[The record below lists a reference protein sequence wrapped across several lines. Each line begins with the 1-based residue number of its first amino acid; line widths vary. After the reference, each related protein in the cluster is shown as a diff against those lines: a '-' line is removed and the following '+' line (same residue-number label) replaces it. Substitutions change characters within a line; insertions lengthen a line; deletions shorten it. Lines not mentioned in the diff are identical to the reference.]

1 MNLAAVFIRRPVFA
15 VMLIAAMMVFG
26 AISYP
31 KVGIDSFPEVEF
43 PVVTTTI
50 VYPGADPETMAT
62 KIAEPVEE
70 AINTM
75 GGINTLRSINLEGVT
90 QVIVEFELGVSADQA
105 VQDIR
110 DRVSRLQS
118 TLPAAAEAPI
128 IEKFDIGATP
138 IMTLAVASDIPPRD
152 LTRLADKVVKD
163 RIQRVP
169 GVGGIDLIGGREREI
184 QVLVDPAR
192 LAGMGVTVD
201 DVTNA
206 IRAQNLDMPA
216 GNFESAGR
224 ELSVKTKGEVKSAA
238 EVGAILL
245 PSSRAGV
252 RVRDVAEVRD
262 GMEEARSTSFL
273 DGKPAVSLV
282 VRKQSGSNTV
292 AVAKGIRAALVEL
305 EPQMKKAGA
314 VVTIPTDNSTYIEH
328 SISEVQFDLVFG
340 AFLAIVVIFFF
351 LVDFRATLISALA
364 IPTSVVATFAF
375 IQVMG
380 FTFNNMT
387 MLGLSLAIGILID
400 DAIVVMENIH
410 RHLEQGKTP
419 FQAAADATSEIFLAV
434 LAMTST
440 IIAVFLPVAVM
451 KGIVGRFFLQFGLT
465 VSFAVAIS
473 MVVSFTLTPM
483 LSSRLLRASHGKKN
497 FMLRAVDWLMGGLER
512 GYGAIIRWALRWRIV
527 TLVIAFFA
535 LAGSGVLVSR
545 VPAEFVPAE
554 DQATFTVTVELPSGS
569 TLAATTEVTE
579 ALAKD
584 LRDRAP
590 GVVDTLTTIGGGA
603 QAQVNKG
610 TIQVNMVKSKQRT
623 FSQQALMNWTRER
636 FAKVEGVKIT
646 LGEASGAGGSE
657 QPIQLN
663 IRGDDLAE
671 LARAAEAL
679 KAELLQIKGLVDVD
693 TTYRGGKPE
702 VAFEV
707 DRERAADLGVP
718 ASAIATTTR
727 ALMAGDAVSELKDGG
742 DAYDITVRLPPAA
755 RAEVEGLANLQVRS
769 QTGQLIDLASLVK
782 VRRGSGPTQIDR
794 QARQTQVTV
803 LASLDGLALGEASPL
818 VDAAVKRVVPAHLTT
833 DYAGTAKIMEES
845 FGYMIEALLLAVILV
860 YMILAAQF
868 DSFIQPI
875 TIMVS
880 LPLSFIGAFGAL
892 YITGMSLSIFSMIGI
907 IMLMGLVTKNA
918 ILLVDFANQLRRQ
931 GPGMEGKGMK
941 EALEMAGTLRLRPI
955 LMTTIAMIAGM
966 MPVAMALGEG
976 GEQRAPMAVC
986 VIGGL
991 VTSTL
996 LTLIIVP
1003 VVYTLF
1009 EALTHNRLVRWI
1021 EGKVFGAGGG
1031 ALPAEAHQGA
1041 E

>member
-1 MNLAAVFIRRPVFA
+1 MNLAAVFIRRPVLA

-26 AISYP
+26 MISYP

-62 KIAEPVEE
+62 KIAEPVEA

-90 QVIVEFELGVSADQA
+90 QVIVEFELGVSADRA

-110 DRVSRLQS
+110 DRVSRLQA
-118 TLPAAAEAPI
+118 TLPAAAEPPI

-138 IMTLAVASDIPPRD
+138 IMTLAIASEIAPRD

-169 GVGGIDLIGGREREI
+169 GVGGVDIIGGRVREI
-184 QVLVDPAR
+184 QVLVDPTR
-192 LAGMGVTVD
+192 LSGLGVTVD
-201 DVTNA
+201 DVATA

-216 GNFESAGR
+216 GSFETGSR
-224 ELSVKTKGEVKSAA
+224 ELTVKTKGEVKTAA

-245 PSSRAGV
+245 PSTRAGV
-252 RVRDVAEVRD
+252 RVRDVAEVID
-262 GMEEARSTSFL
+262 GMEDARSTSFL

-292 AVAKGIRAALVEL
+292 AVAKGIREALTEL
-305 EPQMKKAGA
+305 APQMEKAGA
-314 VVTIPTDNSTYIEH
+314 VLTVPTDNSTYIEH
-328 SISEVQFDLVFG
+328 SIAEVQFDLVFG

-410 RHLEQGKTP
+410 RHLEKGKPP
-419 FQAAADATSEIFLAV
+419 FEAAAGATQEIFLAV

-440 IIAVFLPVAVM
+440 IIAVFMPVAVM
-451 KGIVGRFFLQFGLT
+451 KGIIGRFFLQFGLT
-465 VSFAVAIS
+465 VSFAVAVS

-483 LSSRLLRASHGKKN
+483 LSSRLLKVSHGKKG
-497 FMLRAVDWLMGGLER
+497 LLARAVDWLMGGLER
-512 GYGAIIRWALRWRIV
+512 GYGAIIRWALRYRAV
-527 TLVIAFFA
+527 TLIVAIVA
-535 LAGSGVLVSR
+535 LLGSGVMVSR
-545 VPAEFVPAE
+545 VPSEFVPAE
-554 DQATFTVTVELPSGS
+554 DQGEFTVNVEMPSG
-569 TLAATTEVTE
+569 TKLAATTEVTE
-579 ALAKD
+579 AIAKD
-584 LRDRAP
+584 VREHAP
-590 GVVDTLTTIGGGA
+590 GVTHTLTTVGGGA
-603 QAQVNKG
+603 QGQSNKG
-610 TIQVNMVKSKQRT
+610 EVQVKLVTSGQRP
-623 FSQQALMNWTRER
+623 FSQQALMNWVRER
-636 FAKVEGVKIT
+636 FAKAEGVKIT
-646 LGEASGAGGSE
+646 LGEEGGAGGG
-657 QPIQLN
+657 QPIQFN
-663 IRGDDLAE
+663 IRGDNLAE
-671 LARAAEAL
+671 LAQAAEAL
-679 KAELLQIKGLVDVD
+679 KAELIKTKGFVDVD

-702 VAFEV
+702 VAFTI

-718 ASAIATTTR
+718 ASAIALTTR
-727 ALMAGDAVSELKDGG
+727 ALMAGDPVSELKDGS
-742 DAYDITVRLPPAA
+742 DAYDIIVRLPQ
-755 RAEVEGLANLQVRS
+755 AERSKVEALSNLQVRGM
-769 QTGQLIDLASLVK
+769 TGQLVDLASV
-782 VRRGSGPTQIDR
+782 VTVARGSGPTQIDR

-803 LASLDGLALGEASPL
+803 VASLDGLPLGDATPL
-818 VDAAVKRVVPAHLTT
+818 VDAAAKRVVPAHLTT
-833 DYAGTAKIMEES
+833 DFAGTAKIMEES
-845 FGYMIEALLLAVILV
+845 FGYMIEALLLAVLLV

-918 ILLVDFANQLRRQ
+918 ILLVDFANQLRR
-931 GPGMEGKGMK
+931 EGKPMR
-941 EALEMAGTLRLRPI
+941 EALEVAGTLRLRPI
-955 LMTTIAMIAGM
+955 LMTTIAMIVGM
-966 MPVAMALGEG
+966 LPVAMALGEG
-976 GEQRAPMAVC
+976 GAQRAPMAVC

-996 LTLIIVP
+996 LTLIVVP

-1009 EALTHNRLVRWI
+1009 EALTNNRVVRVIERLV
-1021 EGKVFGAGGG
+1021 FGVSAPGT
-1031 ALPAEAHQGA
+1031 AVEERSQPAT
-1041 E
+1041 